1 MLINTSKQILHSAK
15 PFAIRGPPNEPW
27 KETCYFNKLGINLPR
42 TTEQMLKGECGRPVA
57 PVKLLQVRATKI
69 LTIFTLIFSKWK
81 DIQEKNGISL
91 ALGLNV
97 KILHFVLNSQ
107 EMVWGG
113 LVKG

>member
-81 DIQEKNGISL
+81 DIQEKKWN
-91 ALGLNV
+91 
-97 KILHFVLNSQ
+97 
-107 EMVWGG
+107 
-113 LVKG
+113 